1 MYTSLKSQKTEELA
15 NEIIRELVIN
25 QGEDKDVIIDA
36 MLAIIRIK
44 EIAEQEE
51 QS

>member
-15 NEIIRELVIN
+15 HEIIRKLVIN

-36 MLAIIRIK
+36 VLAIIRIK

-51 QS
+51 T